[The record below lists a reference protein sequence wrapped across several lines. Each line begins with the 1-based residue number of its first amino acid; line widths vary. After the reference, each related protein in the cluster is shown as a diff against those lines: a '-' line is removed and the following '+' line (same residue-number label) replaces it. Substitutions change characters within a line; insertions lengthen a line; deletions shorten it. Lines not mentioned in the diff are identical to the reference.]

1 MACGGQTLSEL
12 QQSLRLPGQSYG
24 SRLCAEPP
32 VSRLSQPIEL
42 YCNPPPHFSISIHT
56 LGWKDPFADP
66 EKAIP
71 RESLLERLTIDKGIG
86 ARGEQLQSESIFG
99 PDEMPASYGK

>member
-1 MACGGQTLSEL
+1 
-12 QQSLRLPGQSYG
+12 
-24 SRLCAEPP
+24 
-32 VSRLSQPIEL
+32 
-42 YCNPPPHFSISIHT
+42 